1 MEICLVYYLGFETI
15 FHVMITAMVFD
26 SSMATIVYI
35 NIIIYLNNMA
45 NYYTHTIKATKA
57 FWFNIMKAI

>member
-1 MEICLVYYLGFETI
+1 MVYYLGFETI

-35 NIIIYLNNMA
+35 NIIIYLNDMA

-57 FWFNIMKAI
+57 F